1 MFMLEEDLHFSQS
14 TKLYA
19 VTDSNHYSTDEL
31 NCLALRRGRKERG
44 VAIIRTN
51 KRAEKGIREKGEEI
65 KVRKSCNGL
74 RNKMN
79 GVSPRK

>member
-1 MFMLEEDLHFSQS
+1 MLEEDLNLSQS

-19 VTDSNHYSTDEL
+19 VTDSWHYWTDEL

-44 VAIIRTN
+44 VAIRRTS
-51 KRAEKGIREKGEEI
+51 KRAEKGIRENGEKEI
-65 KVRKSCNGL
+65 KVRKGGNGL
-74 RNKMN
+74 RNKIN